1 MAENKDEVIEDLE
14 TEYFSKVQEVREKLE
29 KKDYKVVVE
38 DIAIPELPII
48 IEDDRR
54 VWAIHLTDEQINSVQ
69 QNKQR
74 YSRAIEISDS
84 SNLWEMYQTLSDAY
98 LEEIFA
104 SIVTQFDDHIS
115 DYTCDV
121 FEREFV

>member
-48 IEDDRR
+48 IADDRR
-54 VWAIHLTDEQINSVQ
+54 VWAIHLTDEQINSV
-69 QNKQR
+69 
-74 YSRAIEISDS
+74 
-84 SNLWEMYQTLSDAY
+84 
-98 LEEIFA
+98 
-104 SIVTQFDDHIS
+104 
-115 DYTCDV
+115 
-121 FEREFV
+121 

>member
-54 VWAIHLTDEQINSVQ
+54 VWAIHLTDEQINSV
-69 QNKQR
+69 
-74 YSRAIEISDS
+74 
-84 SNLWEMYQTLSDAY
+84 
-98 LEEIFA
+98 
-104 SIVTQFDDHIS
+104 
-115 DYTCDV
+115 
-121 FEREFV
+121 